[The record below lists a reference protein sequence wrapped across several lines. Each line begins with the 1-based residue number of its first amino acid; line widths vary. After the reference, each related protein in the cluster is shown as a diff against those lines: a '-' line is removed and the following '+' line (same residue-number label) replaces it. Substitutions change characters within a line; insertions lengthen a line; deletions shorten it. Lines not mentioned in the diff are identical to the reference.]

1 MGRAP
6 EIGASIMNHT
16 APANPSMPATGAD
29 SGLPPRIVTSQD
41 LLAGGR
47 ELVIQHEQ
55 AVYHLRLTGS
65 NKLILTK

>member
-1 MGRAP
+1 MTLSASAP
-6 EIGASIMNHT
+6 H
-16 APANPSMPATGAD
+16 PAAFPEDNA
-29 SGLPPRIVTSQD
+29 PPRIINSQE

-55 AVYHLRLTGS
+55 ATYHLRLTGS

>member
-1 MGRAP
+1 
-6 EIGASIMNHT
+6 MNLSAT
-16 APANPSMPATGAD
+16 APQTAAFPEDTA
-29 SGLPPRIVTSQD
+29 PPRIVNSQE

-55 AVYHLRLTGS
+55 ATYHLRLTGS

>member
-1 MGRAP
+1 MTLSASATHPAAFP
-6 EIGASIMNHT
+6 EDNA
-16 APANPSMPATGAD
+16 
-29 SGLPPRIVTSQD
+29 PPRIVNSQE

-55 AVYHLRLTGS
+55 ATYHLRLTGS